1 MFRKMTFFGS
11 FLLVVLSVLSSGCS
25 TLIHGVHQDLS
36 INTTP
41 RGVKVW
47 IGDQTCITPCVLS
60 VWRKADSIM
69 ILEPAGVTK
78 YELTSTINVGTYY
91 FGNGITFILP
101 GIIIDGITG
110 AKYSLE
116 PVDLVLSGAGA
127 AAAHARK

>member
-1 MFRKMTFFGS
+1 MFKKMTFFGS
-11 FLLVVLSVLSSGCS
+11 FLIVVLSVLSSGCS

-41 RGVKVW
+41 RGVKVR
-47 IGDQTCITPCVLS
+47 IGDQTCITPCSLN

-69 ILEPAGVTK
+69 ISEPAGYTK
-78 YELTSTINVGTYY
+78 YELTSTVNVGTYY

-116 PVDLVLSGAGA
+116 PVDLVLGGTNSATA
-127 AAAHARK
+127 AKK